1 MNSQKRGGERM
12 RTLYDLQRRWLAFL
26 LAAAMVL
33 TNTGTGINTVY
44 AADSAETVAFTMDGT
59 KLLNAVRESIVSDN
73 QVSVSD
79 LDFTNGKVAEFE
91 SMFFGE
97 GKLME
102 VFPEPEGGSV
112 DVELRV
118 FIRVPEDADDM
129 YMVTGAEEIIFLYVN
144 NGEDTISCTTNII
157 RFDNGEEKVK
167 KTKRITVKNFDA
179 AYGDEEV
186 NYISKPVEETTAP
199 DSTVPSK
206 EETADGTTT
215 VVPDESETSAP
226 AEEHTTASEE
236 AGTASTEGETET
248 STEAAEAAPTGE
260 ATTDLETTEEK
271 TQEAI
276 QEATEAET
284 RETEAPETEA
294 AVEPEAALSAVTLL

>member
-1 MNSQKRGGERM
+1 MNSQKRGGGRM
-12 RTLYDLQRRWLAFL
+12 RTLYDLQKRWLAFL

-33 TNTGTGINTVY
+33 TNAGTGINTVY

-59 KLLNAVRESIVSDN
+59 KLLNAVRESIVSDS

-157 RFDNGEEKVK
+157 KQISHRDTLHQLTN
-167 KTKRITVKNFDA
+167 THRQA
-179 AYGDEEV
+179 AA
-186 NYISKPVEETTAP
+186 K
-199 DSTVPSK
+199 
-206 EETADGTTT
+206 
-215 VVPDESETSAP
+215 
-226 AEEHTTASEE
+226 
-236 AGTASTEGETET
+236 
-248 STEAAEAAPTGE
+248 
-260 ATTDLETTEEK
+260 L
-271 TQEAI
+271 
-276 QEATEAET
+276 
-284 RETEAPETEA
+284 
-294 AVEPEAALSAVTLL
+294 

>member
-1 MNSQKRGGERM
+1 M
-12 RTLYDLQRRWLAFL
+12 RTLYDLQKRWLAFL

-33 TNTGTGINTVY
+33 TNAGTGINTVY

-118 FIRVPEDADDM
+118 FIRVVAQ
-129 YMVTGAEEIIFLYVN
+129 VCCALLYAAQ
-144 NGEDTISCTTNII
+144 
-157 RFDNGEEKVK
+157 
-167 KTKRITVKNFDA
+167 TVWQSR
-179 AYGDEEV
+179 V
-186 NYISKPVEETTAP
+186 WET
-199 DSTVPSK
+199 V
-206 EETADGTTT
+206 
-215 VVPDESETSAP
+215 
-226 AEEHTTASEE
+226 
-236 AGTASTEGETET
+236 
-248 STEAAEAAPTGE
+248 
-260 ATTDLETTEEK
+260 
-271 TQEAI
+271 
-276 QEATEAET
+276 
-284 RETEAPETEA
+284 
-294 AVEPEAALSAVTLL
+294 LSLGWG